1 MDISLNLI
9 LALALAVTGLSLAAW
24 IWLVLGR
31 GLFWKMDQTLRI
43 PSSGIPSSGIQNP
56 PVLGL
61 GDDDGGQDYTEKE
74 WPSVRI
80 VIPARN
86 EADNLPITL
95 PLLLNQD
102 YPGTFMIFLVDDEST
117 DGTGELAAN
126 LGLEHNATQRLRV
139 LAGEP
144 LPPGWTGKLWALEQG
159 LSSEDESESDS
170 ETQTKAAPPDFFLF
184 TDADISHPPESL
196 RSLVSKALGD
206 NLDLLSIMAQL
217 QISTSWERLLIP
229 AFVYFFA
236 KLYPF
241 RWVNDPNKPTAGAAG
256 AAGGCV
262 LLRSQALHN
271 VGGLKNISGEIID
284 DCALDGLIKNSRY
297 PGGRLWLGLAHN
309 LNSIRSNGG
318 LKGIWGTVGR
328 TAYAQL
334 NYSPALALIT
344 VVGMILVYLV
354 PVAGAVGGLVAGA
367 IDQDS
372 ALALWLLATGFL
384 AWVLM
389 AGSYLPT
396 LKRYGLSPLWAF
408 VLPLAAGTYTLMT
421 INSARR
427 SWRSQGST
435 WKGRNYFSPP
445 K

>member
-1 MDISLNLI
+1 MDFSLNFI

-31 GLFWKMDQTLRI
+31 GLFWKMDQTLVI
-43 PSSGIPSSGIQNP
+43 QSSSIQSSSIHNS
-56 PVLGL
+56 PVLRL
-61 GDDDGGQDYTEKE
+61 GDDDRDQEHTEKA
-74 WPSVRI
+74 WPSIRI

-95 PLLLNQD
+95 PSLLNQD
-102 YPGTFMIFLVDDEST
+102 YPGPFMIYLVDDESR
-117 DGTGELAAN
+117 DGTGALAVD
-126 LGLEHNATQRLRV
+126 LGLEHSASQRLRV

-159 LSSEDESESDS
+159 LSSEDESQNDS
-170 ETQTKAAPPDFFLF
+170 GMQTRAATPDFLLF

-196 RSLVSKALGD
+196 RLLVSKALDDG
-206 NLDLLSIMAQL
+206 LDLVSIMAQL
-217 QISTSWERLLIP
+217 QMSTSWERLLIP

-241 RWVNDPNKPTAGAAG
+241 RWVNDPIKPTAG

-262 LLRSQALHN
+262 LLRSQALRN

-284 DCALDGLIKNSRY
+284 DCALAGLIKNSRY

-309 LNSIRSNGG
+309 LKSIRSNGG

-328 TAYAQL
+328 TAYARL

-354 PVAGAVGGLVAGA
+354 PVAGAVGGLVAGV

-396 LKRYGLSPLWAF
+396 LKRYGLPPLWAF
-408 VLPLAAGTYTLMT
+408 ALPLAAGTYTLMT

-427 SWRSQGST
+427 SWQGQGST
-435 WKGRNYFSPP
+435 WKGRNYSSPP